1 LNGFAHILLEDYAPR
16 LDSEGK
22 RLLNVIMSNANK
34 MGVLID
40 DLLSFSRNGRQEMKF
55 SVVDMQQMANSV
67 FEELA
72 ADKKNIS
79 FSLQPIAPAFGDP
92 AMIRQ
97 VWVNLLGNAVK
108 FTSHIQNP
116 VIQVGAYAENGETVY
131 FVKDNGAGFD
141 INNSQ
146 HLFGVFKRLHSA
158 RDFEGTGIGLAF
170 VKQIIHRHEGRV
182 WADARVNEG
191 ATFFFTIPATKRNT

>member
-1 LNGFAHILLEDYAPR
+1 
-16 LDSEGK
+16 
-22 RLLNVIMSNANK
+22 

-55 SVVDMQQMANSV
+55 SVIDMHQMAGSV
-67 FEELA
+67 FDELA
-72 ADKKNIS
+72 SEKKNIS
-79 FSLQPIAPAFGDP
+79 FSLQHIAPAYGDP

-116 VIQVGAYAENGETVY
+116 CIEVGMYTENEETVY

-146 HLFGVFKRLHSA
+146 HLFGVFKRLHAA

-191 ATFFFTIPATKRNT
+191 ATFFFTISTAKRNP